1 MGTSPRQRLAEP
13 HVRVGVVVVRG
24 HRRVP
29 GRAVEGGRGGQTR
42 VGVEYHGVRAEVGGD
57 ALKMREQESADASA
71 LHGRAQPQV
80 LDLGAFGV
88 EQAHPAAADRSAAVT
103 GEHKRPARAHEL
115 CRIGGGASVESRRR
129 KRRLAKVEVLR
140 QQRHRIRVGRAR
152 LDELGHGL
160 RLPVVARVGTMST
173 RVAIVGSSGRMGRL
187 VAGVIEASPEFEVIA
202 GLGSADSLE
211 AMAGADLVVD
221 VTVPGV
227 SQTVVETAVG
237 LGINV
242 LVGTSGWTADRIA
255 GVERMLG
262 DEPQSGVVF
271 IPNFSLGSV
280 IATAFAAQAARF
292 FDSIEIV
299 ETHHAGKV
307 DSPSGT
313 AVRTAELMG
322 AARTDIGP
330 VAAPHVDQRARG
342 QQVSSIPIHSLRMN
356 GVLAR
361 QDVHFGGTGETL
373 TISHE
378 TLSASSYEAGILV
391 GLRAAREARGVTVG
405 LDRLIDLGLA

>member
-1 MGTSPRQRLAEP
+1 
-13 HVRVGVVVVRG
+13 
-24 HRRVP
+24 
-29 GRAVEGGRGGQTR
+29 
-42 VGVEYHGVRAEVGGD
+42 
-57 ALKMREQESADASA
+57 
-71 LHGRAQPQV
+71 
-80 LDLGAFGV
+80 
-88 EQAHPAAADRSAAVT
+88 
-103 GEHKRPARAHEL
+103 
-115 CRIGGGASVESRRR
+115 
-129 KRRLAKVEVLR
+129 
-140 QQRHRIRVGRAR
+140 
-152 LDELGHGL
+152 
-160 RLPVVARVGTMST
+160 MST

-187 VAGVIEASPEFEVIA
+187 VAGVIEASLEFEVIA